1 MRADAAR
8 NRQQIVAAA
17 QRLVES
23 DGPSVPLDAIARAA
37 GVGAGTL
44 HRHFPTKEGLL
55 GELVVD
61 RVRAMTEELVALA
74 ESGDGCPDAGATL
87 VSAVI
92 LMLDEGDRSAVLKA
106 SLLGAGFDLRSAAPQ
121 VIEHLR
127 ETVDVLLTRAQRAG
141 QIRDDI
147 DTNDLMSL
155 VAGAF
160 VAEQHAGNRP
170 HRRRLAAVFLDG
182 LRTSAAQPAQ

>member
-8 NRQQIVAAA
+8 NRRQIVAAA
-17 QRLVES
+17 QRLIES
-23 DGPSVPLDAIARAA
+23 DGPSVPLDDIARAA

-61 RVRAMTEELVALA
+61 RVIALTDQLEALVAA
-74 ESGDGCPDAGATL
+74 DDECGNAGEVL
-87 VSAVI
+87 MSAVS

-106 SLLGAGFDLRSAAPQ
+106 SLLGSDFDLRTAAPAA
-121 VIEHLR
+121 IEQLR
-127 ETVDVLLTRAQRAG
+127 AAVGELLTRAQQANQVRN
-141 QIRDDI
+141 DI
-147 DTNDLMSL
+147 DTLDLMSL

-160 VAEQHAGNRP
+160 VAEQHAGDRP
-170 HRRRLAAVFLDG
+170 HRRRLAAVLLDG
-182 LRTSAAQPAQ
+182 LRTSIDESAR